1 MRARPLC
8 PGCRGKSN
16 TSVRSSDVSPFV
28 DAPTPPADATR
39 RRYPPPSPLAAV
51 YRHSA
56 TAAVIRLRRAFN
68 PTFFVRS
75 CMKTFLDLFWREFLF
90 SCTSVSNQVKD
101 CIFFSQKNPNISVLR
116 PTWLEPSLTSPDIH
130 PIYHGFL
137 QDLLEF
143 ESNLS
148 IRRVDLTRFFLRYF
162 SFLGWLL

>member
-28 DAPTPPADATR
+28 DAPPVP
-39 RRYPPPSPLAAV
+39 AAV

-56 TAAVIRLRRAFN
+56 AAAAVIRLRRAFN

-90 SCTSVSNQVKD
+90 SCTSVLNQVKD
-101 CIFFSQKNPNISVLR
+101 WIFFSQKNQNTSVHR
-116 PTWLEPSLTSPDIH
+116 PTRLEPSLTTPDIQ
-130 PIYHGFL
+130 PHGFL
-137 QDLLEF
+137 QEF

-148 IRRVDLTRFFLRYF
+148 IRCVDLTRFFLRYIF
-162 SFLGWLL
+162 VYKGML